1 MQNHSYPYEPKAI
14 YGLSMTIRVLVINWS
29 SWCDQVC
36 SKFTNIFCS
45 FITMDDNTK
54 ILIEC
59 PWWILEIIIR
69 HINILCMVFL
79 PQQHSTTFHDVY
91 ISVYSYW
98 FNSSIRWRWWWR
110 WNVNLSNI
118 CYDTSYINYQQLFPS
133 FPLEDIMVDLYKYYQ
148 FHILDCKTGYNNLIT

>member
-1 MQNHSYPYEPKAI
+1 MYMQNHSYPYELKTI
-14 YGLSMTIRVLVINWS
+14 YGLSMTIRVLVIIWS

-59 PWWILEIIIR
+59 PWWISEIIIR
-69 HINILCMVFL
+69 HINILWMVFL

-98 FNSSIRWRWWWR
+98 FNKMKMVVTMKRKFIKYMLRYILYQLSAAISI
-110 WNVNLSNI
+110 LSFGEYNGRSI
-118 CYDTSYINYQQLFPS
+118 QLLSISYIRL
-133 FPLEDIMVDLYKYYQ
+133 
-148 FHILDCKTGYNNLIT
+148 